1 MSVCLF
7 VQSVCDVR
15 IGYCDQT
22 VLRIKM
28 KLGTEVGLGPG
39 HIGFDGAQAPK
50 EHSPNFRPMSV
61 VRGQMAGQIN

>member
-1 MSVCLF
+1 MYVCLF

-28 KLGTEVGLGPG
+28 KLGTEVGLVHG
-39 HIGFDGAQAPK
+39 HIVLDGDPAPL
-50 EHSPNFRPMSV
+50 P
-61 VRGQMAGQIN
+61 